1 MAGGNW
7 QTQNKVR
14 PGVYMRFATGTA
26 AGLNVGD
33 RGTVTICEPMSWGE
47 VAKVVEITPDMN
59 LIPITGYDITAPQNR
74 FLREIFKGTNRT
86 PAPRR
91 VLLWRPPANGA
102 VAASAP
108 TPAADTSVAP
118 TPFLVRAMYTGEAG
132 NNIVISI
139 MAADTDTPA
148 VIVRTLYSGLVVDE
162 QTVEAWKDL
171 LDNAY
176 VTFHNIEAANEDV
189 LPAARDFALVN
200 GADGTVEAAA
210 YASYLT
216 AIEPYPFDMMIYD
229 GEDVT
234 VQAAMISFAKRLAE
248 ENGQDV
254 QFVGANMTNPDTRF
268 VTNVAS
274 GVVLDDGAELSPSQV
289 TWWVGGALAGA
300 SYNQSLTYATYPGAV
315 SVTNPMTNSEIIAA
329 INEGKFVL
337 FAENGVVKI
346 EYDINS
352 LVTYTPEIGR
362 VYRKNRVIRLC
373 NTIANDIYAQF
384 SQNYIG
390 VVNNNDAGRSQ
401 FRAAIVGYL
410 LEIQATQGIQ
420 NFDAEDVEVL
430 AGNEPDAIIVNIAI
444 QAVDAVE
451 KIYMTIEVS

>member
-1 MAGGNW
+1 M
-7 QTQNKVR
+7 
-14 PGVYMRFATGTA
+14 
-26 AGLNVGD
+26 
-33 RGTVTICEPMSWGE
+33 
-47 VAKVVEITPDMN
+47 
-59 LIPITGYDITAPQNR
+59 
-74 FLREIFKGTNRT
+74 
-86 PAPRR
+86 
-91 VLLWRPPANGA
+91 
-102 VAASAP
+102 
-108 TPAADTSVAP
+108 
-118 TPFLVRAMYTGEAG
+118 
-132 NNIVISI
+132 
-139 MAADTDTPA
+139 
-148 VIVRTLYSGLVVDE
+148 RTLYNGAIVAEQTITAWRELEDNDFARFHTAQSVDE
-162 QTVEAWKDL
+162 DL
-171 LDNAY
+171 L
-176 VTFHNIEAANEDV
+176 
-189 LPAARDFALVN
+189 PAVSNFALTG
-200 GADGTVEAAA
+200 GADGTVESAA
-210 YASYLT
+210 YASFLV
-216 AIEPYPFDMMIYD
+216 AIEPQQFDVIIYD
-229 GEDVT
+229 GADAV
-234 VQAAMISFAKRLAE
+234 VQAAMTSFVNRLAN
-248 ENGQDV
+248 ENGQYV
-254 QFVGANMTNPDTRF
+254 QLVGANMTNPDTRF

-410 LEIQATQGIQ
+410 LEIQAAQGIQ
-420 NFDAEDVEVL
+420 NFDAEDVEVM

>member
-1 MAGGNW
+1 MAGGTW
-7 QTQNKVR
+7 RTQNKVR
-14 PGVYMRFATGTA
+14 PGVYIRFDTKET
-26 AGLNVGD
+26 AGLIVGE
-33 RGTVTICEPMSWGE
+33 RGTVAICEPMSWGA
-47 VAKVVEITPDMN
+47 VAQITEITADMN

-86 PAPRR
+86 SAPQR
-91 VLLWRPPANGA
+91 VLLYRPATSGAA
-102 VAASAP
+102 VATA
-108 TPAADTSVAP
+108 TIPAASGTDEFVAAAAHAG
-118 TPFLVRAMYTGEAG
+118 VVG
-132 NNIVISI
+132 NNIAVIIVENDS
-139 MAADTDTPA
+139 DTPS
-148 VIVRTLYSGLVVDE
+148 VIVRTLYNGAIVAEQTITAWRELEDNDFARFHTAQSVDE
-162 QTVEAWKDL
+162 DL
-171 LDNAY
+171 L
-176 VTFHNIEAANEDV
+176 
-189 LPAARDFALVN
+189 PAVSNFALTG
-200 GADGTVEAAA
+200 GADGTVESAA
-210 YASYLT
+210 YASFLV
-216 AIEPYPFDMMIYD
+216 AIEPQQFDVIIYD
-229 GEDVT
+229 GADAV
-234 VQAAMISFAKRLAE
+234 VQAAMTSFVNRLAN
-248 ENGQDV
+248 ENGQYV
-254 QFVGANMTNPDTRF
+254 QLVGANMTNPDTRF

-410 LEIQATQGIQ
+410 LEIQAAQGIQ